1 MTVATFPPST
11 PAGLRIPPPTYQLL
25 GAELLEAAEG
35 RARVRFVP
43 GPETANP
50 AGLVQG
56 GILVA
61 CLDDAMGPAVFS
73 LGREGFF
80 VTVSMSVSFLGKA
93 LPANALVGEATVVRA
108 GRRHLLVEARLVRE
122 TDGAEVARASATSL
136 LQQGDDR

>member
-1 MTVATFPPST
+1 MTVATSPPST
-11 PAGLRIPPPTYQLL
+11 SAGLRTPPPTYQPL

-35 RARVRFVP
+35 RACVRFAP

-61 CLDDAMGPAVFS
+61 CLDDVMGPALFN
-73 LGREGFF
+73 LGHEGVF
-80 VTVSMSVSFLGKA
+80 VTVSMSVSFLGEA
-93 LPANALVGEATVVRA
+93 VPANAHVGEATVVRT
-108 GRRHLLVEARLVRE
+108 GRRHLLVEGRLVHE

>member
-1 MTVATFPPST
+1 MTVATSPPSSS
-11 PAGLRIPPPTYQLL
+11 AGLRTPPPTYQPL

-61 CLDDAMGPAVFS
+61 CLDDVMGPAVFS

-80 VTVSMSVSFLGKA
+80 VTVSMSVSFLGEA
-93 LPANALVGEATVVRA
+93 VPANAHVGEATVVRT
-108 GRRHLLVEARLVRE
+108 GRRHLLVEGRLVHE

>member
-1 MTVATFPPST
+1 MTAAPSR
-11 PAGLRIPPPTYQLL
+11 PASSPALRLPPPTYQLL
-25 GAELLEAAEG
+25 GAELLEVGEG

-80 VTVSMSVSFLGKA
+80 VTVSMSVSFVGKA
-93 LPANALVGEATVVRA
+93 EPGTALIGEATVVRA

-122 TDGAEVARASATSL
+122 TDGAEVARASATHL
-136 LQQGDDR
+136 LQHGDDR

>member
-1 MTVATFPPST
+1 MTVATSPPSSS
-11 PAGLRIPPPTYQLL
+11 AGLRTPPPTYQPL

-35 RARVRFVP
+35 RAHVRFAP

-61 CLDDAMGPAVFS
+61 CLDDVMGPALFN
-73 LGREGFF
+73 LGHEGVF
-80 VTVSMSVSFLGKA
+80 VTVSMSVSFLGEA
-93 LPANALVGEATVVRA
+93 VPANAHVGEATVVRT
-108 GRRHLLVEARLVRE
+108 GRRHLLVEGRLVHE

>member
-1 MTVATFPPST
+1 
-11 PAGLRIPPPTYQLL
+11 
-25 GAELLEAAEG
+25 
-35 RARVRFVP
+35 
-43 GPETANP
+43 
-50 AGLVQG
+50 VQG

-61 CLDDAMGPAVFS
+61 CLDDVMGPAVFS

-93 LPANALVGEATVVRA
+93 VPANALVGEATVVRA

-136 LQQGDDR
+136 LQQGVDR